1 MNGDMY
7 MQCHVKNSL
16 AQVKD
21 QYNRSKFYMKL
32 GEKISTNDT
41 CNHALGNL
49 PNDPIL
55 CKLSLKGKMCI
66 ILMMVRHV

>member
-1 MNGDMY
+1 MTYHYAVRYYTSGKTNEWKY
-7 MQCHVKNSL
+7 AYVFYVKS
-16 AQVKD
+16 
-21 QYNRSKFYMKL
+21 